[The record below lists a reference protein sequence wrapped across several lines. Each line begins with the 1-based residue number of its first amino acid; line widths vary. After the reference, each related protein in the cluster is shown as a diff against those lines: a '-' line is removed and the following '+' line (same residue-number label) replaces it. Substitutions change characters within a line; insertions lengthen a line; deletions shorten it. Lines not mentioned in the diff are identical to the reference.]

1 MDKIQLLE
9 NFICDEQLKELEQKF
24 EGFNIFDCLR
34 LTRAE
39 IRHSNFL
46 AWLLDPNE
54 THGMNDY
61 FLKEFLK
68 KVLLKKKNEIK
79 KINGIEIELKIPESE
94 NQTRKDT
101 YNVPSI
107 FDIDYWEMSNVDV
120 YREYEY
126 IDLLFVDNTNHFVF
140 VIENKI
146 DTAQHDE
153 QLARYREIVDNKY
166 PNDTYKKL
174 YIYLKPQQ
182 EDVEKPYVFVDYSI
196 VKAVLEETKKSKAD
210 KISSEILMTI
220 DHYIK
225 IIERD
230 IMDKDNIG
238 KICAQIYRKHKTAI
252 DLINKH
258 GNPQKEIACVLDEVL
273 REKDYIDKDSILF
286 EGSSAVLCLPEGI
299 TNKQKLKFGDW
310 KTNNN
315 IVNIKFG
322 NFKDG
327 YDFLWI
333 EILFAPQLDK
343 NIEKQSLLIQKLK
356 DKGVSFSEKSSN
368 GWFWTEHSV
377 ILTLDEYCKCATR
390 ENIKKIISERVEN
403 IKAKYI
409 DVLKDAINSA
419 IDENS
424 I

>member
-68 KVLLKKKNEIK
+68 EVLLKKKNEIK

-94 NQTRKDT
+94 NKTRKDT
-101 YNVPSI
+101 YNMPSI
-107 FDIDYWEMSNVDV
+107 FDIDYWDMSNVDV

-126 IDLLFVDNTNHFVF
+126 IDLLFVDNTNKFVF

-153 QLARYREIVDNKY
+153 QLARYREIVDSKY

-182 EDVEKPYVFVDYSI
+182 EDVEKPYIFVDYSI

-210 KISSEILMTI
+210 KISKEILMTI
-220 DHYIK
+220 EHYNK

-238 KICAQIYRKHKTAI
+238 KICAQIYRKHKIAI

-258 GNPQKEIACVLDEVL
+258 SNPQKELSAILEEVL
-273 REKDYIDKDSILF
+273 AEKESIQELYRENQNVL
-286 EGSSAVLCLPEGI
+286 LCLPSDI
-299 TNKQKLKFGDW
+299 SNLDKLKTNKNKSLKNYMVCLKFDGFRGGHEILWAEILFTPVDKEFEDKKSQLLQKLK
-310 KTNNN
+310 NNN
-315 IVNIKFG
+315 VEFEN
-322 NFKDG
+322 
-327 YDFLWI
+327 
-333 EILFAPQLDK
+333 DK
-343 NIEKQSLLIQKLK
+343 SNWHWSLP
-356 DKGVSFSEKSSN
+356 V
-368 GWFWTEHSV
+368 
-377 ILTLDEYCKCATR
+377 
-390 ENIKKIISERVEN
+390 KIISLEEYCDFKTRED
-403 IKAKYI
+403 IKAHLSKEI
-409 DVLKDAINSA
+409 DNLDLIEKLRNAINSA
-419 IDENS
+419 IDENL

>member
-68 KVLLKKKNEIK
+68 EVLLKKKNEIK

-94 NQTRKDT
+94 NKTRKEI
-101 YNVPSI
+101 YSVPSI
-107 FDIDYWEMSNVDV
+107 FDIDYWDMSNVDV

-126 IDLLFVDNTNHFVF
+126 IDLLFVDNTNKFVF

-153 QLARYREIVDNKY
+153 QLARYREIVDSKY

-182 EDVEKPYVFVDYSI
+182 EEVEKPYIFVDYSI

-220 DHYIK
+220 EHYNK

-258 GNPQKEIACVLDEVL
+258 KGSVKDEIFEIIKSLIENDDSLCLLPSNTDWIRFIPKEANLSSLNIGIKDWVESEKILVFEINNKQDSVDIDIVIRRTDDCNSQKRKVLLEIATE
-273 REKDYIDKDSILF
+273 RYNYKKGKKKDSYDHVKSYELIKADKYN
-286 EGSSAVLCLPEGI
+286 EIVQMNHNDIMEY
-299 TNKQKLKFGDW
+299 LKKNLYNSD
-310 KTNNN
+310 
-315 IVNIKFG
+315 IIA
-322 NFKDG
+322 
-327 YDFLWI
+327 DFI
-333 EILFAPQLDK
+333 DFAQEA
-343 NIEKQSLLIQKLK
+343 N
-356 DKGVSFSEKSSN
+356 
-368 GWFWTEHSV
+368 
-377 ILTLDEYCKCATR
+377 
-390 ENIKKIISERVEN
+390 KKITCI
-403 IKAKYI
+403 
-409 DVLKDAINSA
+409 
-419 IDENS
+419 
-424 I
+424 

>member
-68 KVLLKKKNEIK
+68 EVLLKKKNEIK
-79 KINGIEIELKIPESE
+79 KFNGVEIELKIPESE
-94 NQTRKDT
+94 NKTRKEI
-101 YNVPSI
+101 YSVPSI
-107 FDIDYWEMSNVDV
+107 FDIDYWDMSNVDV

-126 IDLLFVDNTNHFVF
+126 IDLLFVDNTNKFVF

-153 QLARYREIVDNKY
+153 QLARYREIVDSKY

-182 EDVEKPYVFVDYSI
+182 EDVEKPYIFVDYSI

-210 KISSEILMTI
+210 KISKEILMTI
-220 DHYIK
+220 EHYNK

-238 KICAQIYRKHKTAI
+238 KICAQIYRKHKIAI

-258 GNPQKEIACVLDEVL
+258 SNPQKELSAILEEVL
-273 REKDYIDKDSILF
+273 AEKESIQEVYRENQNVL
-286 EGSSAVLCLPEGI
+286 LCLPSDI
-299 TNKQKLKFGDW
+299 SNLDKLKINKNKSLKNYMVCLKFDGFRGGHEILWAEILFTPVDKEFEDKKSQLLQKLK
-310 KTNNN
+310 NNN
-315 IVNIKFG
+315 VEFEN
-322 NFKDG
+322 
-327 YDFLWI
+327 
-333 EILFAPQLDK
+333 DK
-343 NIEKQSLLIQKLK
+343 SNWHWSLP
-356 DKGVSFSEKSSN
+356 V
-368 GWFWTEHSV
+368 
-377 ILTLDEYCKCATR
+377 
-390 ENIKKIISERVEN
+390 KIISLEEYCDFKTRED
-403 IKAKYI
+403 IKAHLSKEI
-409 DVLKDAINSA
+409 DKLDLIEKLRNAINSA
-419 IDENS
+419 IDENL

>member
-68 KVLLKKKNEIK
+68 EVLLKKKNEIK
-79 KINGIEIELKIPESE
+79 KINGIEIELKIPELE
-94 NQTRKDT
+94 NKTRKDT
-101 YNVPSI
+101 YNMPSI
-107 FDIDYWEMSNVDV
+107 FDIDYWDMSNVDV

-126 IDLLFVDNTNHFVF
+126 IDLLFVDNTNKFVF

-153 QLARYREIVDNKY
+153 QLARYREIVDSKY

-182 EDVEKPYVFVDYSI
+182 EDVEKPYIFVDYSI

-210 KISSEILMTI
+210 KISKEILMTI
-220 DHYIK
+220 EHYNK

-258 GNPQKEIACVLDEVL
+258 KGSIKDEIFEIIKSLIENDDSLCLLPSNTDWIRFIPKEANLSSLNIGITDWVESEKILVFEINNKQDSVNIDIVIRRTDECNSQKRKVLLEIAAE
-273 REKDYIDKDSILF
+273 RYDYKKGKKKDSYDHIKSYELIKVDKYN
-286 EGSSAVLCLPEGI
+286 EIVQMNHDDI
-299 TNKQKLKFGDW
+299 TEYLK
-310 KTNNN
+310 KNLYNSN
-315 IVNIKFG
+315 IIA
-322 NFKDG
+322 
-327 YDFLWI
+327 DFI
-333 EILFAPQLDK
+333 VFAQDA
-343 NIEKQSLLIQKLK
+343 N
-356 DKGVSFSEKSSN
+356 
-368 GWFWTEHSV
+368 
-377 ILTLDEYCKCATR
+377 
-390 ENIKKIISERVEN
+390 KKITCI
-403 IKAKYI
+403 
-409 DVLKDAINSA
+409 
-419 IDENS
+419 
-424 I
+424 